1 MEIRFYLNGKETVV
15 NAQPERLLV
24 DVLREDLH
32 LTGTKRGC
40 GEGECGTCTVLLNDK
55 AVHACMTMIAQV
67 NGHRVIT
74 SEGVESDPRIAPI
87 IPAFVNNMAIQCG
100 YCTPGMIMA
109 AKALLD
115 RNPHPTREEIHAAMS
130 GNLCRCTGYTKIEV
144 AIVPASKV
152 IEQYANGKGAQQ

>member
-15 NAQPERLLV
+15 NARRQRLLV

-55 AVHACMTMIAQV
+55 AVHSCMTMIAQV

-87 IPAFVNNMAIQCG
+87 IP
-100 YCTPGMIMA
+100 P
-109 AKALLD
+109 L
-115 RNPHPTREEIHAAMS
+115 
-130 GNLCRCTGYTKIEV
+130 
-144 AIVPASKV
+144 
-152 IEQYANGKGAQQ
+152 

>member
-15 NAQPERLLV
+15 NAPPERLLV

-55 AVHACMTMIAQV
+55 AVHSCMTMIAQV

-87 IPAFVNNMAIQCG
+87 VPAFVNNMAIQCG
-100 YCTPGMIMA
+100 YCTPGMILSVEG
-109 AKALLD
+109 LLR
-115 RNPHPTREEIHAAMS
+115 RNPDPTVEEIKEGIG
-130 GNLCRCTGYTKIEV
+130 GNLCRCTGYQQ
-144 AIVPASKV
+144 IVEEIGRASCRERV
-152 IEQYANGKGAQQ
+152 

>member
-15 NAQPERLLV
+15 NAQPERLPV

-100 YCTPGMIMA
+100 YCTPGMVMSAAGLLLHNPDPTEDEIRTAISGNICRCSCYEQILRAIRQAARDMKEA
-109 AKALLD
+109 AK
-115 RNPHPTREEIHAAMS
+115 
-130 GNLCRCTGYTKIEV
+130 
-144 AIVPASKV
+144 
-152 IEQYANGKGAQQ
+152 

>member
-100 YCTPGMIMA
+100 YCTPGMILSVEG
-109 AKALLD
+109 LLR
-115 RNPHPTREEIHAAMS
+115 RNPDPTVEEIKEGIG
-130 GNLCRCTGYTKIEV
+130 GNLCRCTGYQQ
-144 AIVPASKV
+144 IVEAV
-152 IEQYANGKGAQQ
+152 QYAVNWRKQHE

>member
-100 YCTPGMIMA
+100 YCTPGMVMSA
-109 AKALLD
+109 AGLHGLF
-115 RNPHPTREEIHAAMS
+115 
-130 GNLCRCTGYTKIEV
+130 G
-144 AIVPASKV
+144 PAQRKGLARGHYF
-152 IEQYANGKGAQQ
+152 EPDGDAGAQAN

>member
-15 NAQPERLLV
+15 NAPPERLLV

-55 AVHACMTMIAQV
+55 AVHSCMTMIAQV

-100 YCTPGMIMA
+100 YCTPGMIMSAEALLRKNPDPTEDEIRLALSGNICRCSGYVQIVRAVKRA
-109 AKALLD
+109 AKE
-115 RNPHPTREEIHAAMS
+115 RREAR
-130 GNLCRCTGYTKIEV
+130 CR
-144 AIVPASKV
+144 A
-152 IEQYANGKGAQQ
+152 

>member
-15 NAQPERLLV
+15 NASPERLLV

-40 GEGECGTCTVLLNDK
+40 GEGECGTCTVLLDDK

-67 NGHRVIT
+67 NGHRIIT

-87 IPAFVNNMAIQCG
+87 VPAFVNNMAIQCG
-100 YCTPGMIMA
+100 YCTPGMVMSAAGLLLNNPDPTEDEIRTAISGNICRCSGYVQIVRAVKRA
-109 AKALLD
+109 AKE
-115 RNPHPTREEIHAAMS
+115 RREAQ
-130 GNLCRCTGYTKIEV
+130 CR
-144 AIVPASKV
+144 A
-152 IEQYANGKGAQQ
+152 

>member
-1 MEIRFYLNGKETVV
+1 M

-100 YCTPGMIMA
+100 YCTPGMILT

-115 RNPHPTREEIHAAMS
+115 RQPHPTPEQIREAIS
-130 GNLCRCTGYTKIEV
+130 GNLCRCTGYVKIEA
-144 AIVPASKV
+144 AIRMAAERSR
-152 IEQYANGKGAQQ
+152 